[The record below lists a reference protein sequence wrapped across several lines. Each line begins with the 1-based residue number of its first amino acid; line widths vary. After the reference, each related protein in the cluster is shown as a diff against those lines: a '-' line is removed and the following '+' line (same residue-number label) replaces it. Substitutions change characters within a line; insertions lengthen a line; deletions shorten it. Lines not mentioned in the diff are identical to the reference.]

1 MPATQGSQ
9 SSAFSVSGSVT
20 TSSIQGAGTF
30 IPEVGGEGVVASS
43 YLTVKVAASH
53 WNGGGA

>member
-30 IPEVGGEGVVASS
+30 IPEVGGEGVAAS

-53 WNGGGA
+53 WDGGGA